1 VGVGIS
7 CSSCFHQVEELSSGD
22 GFESSPHKL
31 KTPCLECI
39 PMNSVS
45 TETLIPPKSTST
57 KLLDSVRNFYLQE
70 DTKHFGLMKSTK
82 TAMQTT
88 TKKQTNGLNEI
99 IGLAQHFL
107 TNGCKRLSWTV

>member
-1 VGVGIS
+1 
-7 CSSCFHQVEELSSGD
+7 
-22 GFESSPHKL
+22 
-31 KTPCLECI
+31 
-39 PMNSVS
+39 
-45 TETLIPPKSTST
+45 
-57 KLLDSVRNFYLQE
+57 LDSVRNFYLQE

-107 TNGCKRLSWTV
+107 TNGCKRLSWTVRVSINQQRNLKTVEIGLEAWLDHLHGKQEAMCSKPTTEKTKKQKAL